1 MFNLVKKRSRGHT
14 HNCAFMVLLW
24 KFMEQLPKRPQL
36 LPRQYQCVLGSQ
48 LREAQLQALC
58 IWFFPHTL
66 PSSSL
71 FLPVTGSS
79 DPKRNPGWKKKKT
92 REILPLYSMLVVFPQ
107 SQGLSA
113 VGFNMKG
120 EGKKDGHKV
129 FAALLPPSFPDAVC
143 KVHHF
148 VECSERSGGG
158 SSINSSLFLKGC
170 WPKIP
175 IFQMEGA
182 ISFPGQNAGR
192 TKAEPHN
199 LLCSIRGEIFPEGKI
214 QSILCHFLTSHKSLQ
229 LCKYN
234 SSFPIQ
240 LLN

>member
-1 MFNLVKKRSRGHT
+1 MCVGLPAQSGSAPSTVHLILSSHPP
-14 HNCAFMVLLW
+14 VILPLLACHW
-24 KFMEQLPKRPQL
+24 LLRPQEKSW
-36 LPRQYQCVLGSQ
+36 VG
-48 LREAQLQALC
+48 
-58 IWFFPHTL
+58 
-66 PSSSL
+66 
-71 FLPVTGSS
+71 
-79 DPKRNPGWKKKKT
+79 KKKT

-120 EGKKDGHKV
+120 ERKKDGHKV

-182 ISFPGQNAGR
+182 ISFPGQKDKSRAPQSTLFYQRRNI
-192 TKAEPHN
+192 
-199 LLCSIRGEIFPEGKI
+199 SWGE
-214 QSILCHFLTSHKSLQ
+214 
-229 LCKYN
+229 N
-234 SSFPIQ
+234 PINTLPFSNKPQ
-240 LLN
+240 IIAIMQV

>member
-1 MFNLVKKRSRGHT
+1 MCVGLPAQSGSAPSTVHLILSSHPP
-14 HNCAFMVLLW
+14 VILPLLACHW
-24 KFMEQLPKRPQL
+24 LLRPQEKSW
-36 LPRQYQCVLGSQ
+36 VG
-48 LREAQLQALC
+48 
-58 IWFFPHTL
+58 
-66 PSSSL
+66 
-71 FLPVTGSS
+71 
-79 DPKRNPGWKKKKT
+79 KKKT

>member
-1 MFNLVKKRSRGHT
+1 MFNLAKKRSRGHT

-48 LREAQLQALC
+48 LRVAQLQALC

-79 DPKRNPGWKKKKT
+79 DPKRNPGWEKKKQEKFYHCIQCLWCSHKV
-92 REILPLYSMLVVFPQ
+92 RVFLQ
-107 SQGLSA
+107 LGLTWKEKEKR
-113 VGFNMKG
+113 M
-120 EGKKDGHKV
+120 DIV